1 MILGF
6 HPFEFVLE
14 MIKCLRRRLKGQ
26 SSPVQS
32 SPVQSSPVHD
42 NYTKNCGDAEVGGGM
57 EDNPT
62 VSLQKE

>member
-1 MILGF
+1 MSQEETQR
-6 HPFEFVLE
+6 PV
-14 MIKCLRRRLKGQ
+14 Q